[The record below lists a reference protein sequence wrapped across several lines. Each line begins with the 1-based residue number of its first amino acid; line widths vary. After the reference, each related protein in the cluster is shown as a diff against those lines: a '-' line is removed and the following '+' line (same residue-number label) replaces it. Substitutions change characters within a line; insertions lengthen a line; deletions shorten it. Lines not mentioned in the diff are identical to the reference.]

1 MLYPLSYG
9 AAEQRLTEHPDGARR
24 EHPPHPTRH

>member
-9 AAEQRLTEHPDGARR
+9 AAAKRLSEPLMGALR

>member
-9 AAEQRLTEHPDGARR
+9 AAAQRLTERR
-24 EHPPHPTRH
+24 EHPPHPTRPNR